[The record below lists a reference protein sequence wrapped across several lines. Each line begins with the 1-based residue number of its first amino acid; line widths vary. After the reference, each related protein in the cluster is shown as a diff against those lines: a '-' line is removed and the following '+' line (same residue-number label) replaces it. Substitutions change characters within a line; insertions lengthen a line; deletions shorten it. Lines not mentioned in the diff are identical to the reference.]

1 MIFFR
6 LMLLLFAPGDE
17 GEMDDPES
25 DETLPGDLGFE
36 LWMIILLIFTFVWL
50 WKYQQSKARS
60 ID

>member
-17 GEMDDPES
+17 CDGCPLEE
-25 DETLPGDLGFE
+25 ELPGTNLNIE